1 MSVHDIVDNLQGG
14 WIGGG
19 GPESDVVVSS
29 RVRVA
34 RNLAGMPFPHL
45 LNKEGA
51 DQVVGLVRKASEDER
66 FLARAGRIE
75 LVTMGE
81 LSAEE
86 RQVLVEKHLVSPD
99 LLNQFEHKAVAID
112 GEEKISIMIN
122 EEDHLRI
129 QVLLPGLQ
137 LNEAWQLVNG
147 VDDALELNLD
157 YCFSEQLGYLTAC
170 PTNVGT
176 GLRASVMLHLPGL
189 VMANQVR
196 GLLATVTK
204 LGLAVR
210 GLYGEGTEA
219 VGNLFQ
225 VSNQVTLGR
234 TEEEVINNLLLIT
247 RQLLEHERGA
257 RAGIYRERRE
267 LVEDKV
273 FRAYGLLKHAR
284 ILSAGEA
291 MRLFS
296 DLRLG
301 VEMNLLTG
309 IPPELINELMIA
321 SRPAYLVKTGDGRK
335 NNYEMDVHRAE
346 LIRSRI

>member
-1 MSVHDIVDNLQGG
+1 MSVRDVIENLHGG
-14 WIGGG
+14 WIGSS
-19 GPESDVVVSS
+19 GPEADVVVSS

-45 LNKEGA
+45 LDQAGA
-51 DQVVGLVRKASEDER
+51 QAVIDAVRTACRDER
-66 FLARAGRIE
+66 FVTRAGKID
-75 LVTMGE
+75 VTLLRE
-81 LSAEE
+81 LSPVE

-99 LLNQFEHKAVAID
+99 LLNGFETKAVAISD
-112 GEEKISIMIN
+112 DERTSIMIN
-122 EEDHLRI
+122 EEDHLRL

-137 LNEAWQLVNG
+137 LGEAWQLVDV

-189 VMANQVR
+189 AMANQVK

-219 VGNLFQ
+219 QGNLFQ
-225 VSNQVTLGR
+225 ISNQVTLGR

-247 RQLLEHERGA
+247 RQLLEHERQA
-257 RAGIYRERRE
+257 RSGVYHQRRE
-267 LVEDKV
+267 MLEDRV
-273 FRAYGLLKHAR
+273 FRAYGLLKYAR
-284 ILSAGEA
+284 VLGAGEA
-291 MRLFS
+291 MRLLS

-301 VEMNLLTG
+301 VDMGLLTG
-309 IPPELINELMIA
+309 LSPPAINALMVA
-321 SRPAYLVKTGDGRK
+321 SRPAFLSRDGK
-335 NNYEMDVHRAE
+335 LNDYEMDVARAR
-346 LIRSRI
+346 LIREKL